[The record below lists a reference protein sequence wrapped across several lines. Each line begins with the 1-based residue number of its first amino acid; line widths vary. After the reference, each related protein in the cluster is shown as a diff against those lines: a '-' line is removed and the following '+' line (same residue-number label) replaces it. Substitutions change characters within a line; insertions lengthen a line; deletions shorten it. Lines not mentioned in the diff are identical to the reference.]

1 MKSMKIAL
9 LTAWPYAKKT
19 WKKMIVIDA
28 GRDTAQN
35 IKTEP
40 KIDNIKINGAKGRAR
55 RLSSIL

>member
-1 MKSMKIAL
+1 
-9 LTAWPYAKKT
+9 
-19 WKKMIVIDA
+19 MIVIDA

-35 IKTEP
+35 LKTEP